1 MALSTEKKREIFEKF
16 GKGVTDTGSP
26 ESQIALLTARINE
39 LAEHLKR
46 NHKDHTAKR
55 SLLRMVGRRRK
66 LLKYVRKND
75 IQRYRDIL
83 KALNLRK

>member
-1 MALSTEKKREIFEKF
+1 MALSKEQKREIFAKY
-16 GKGVTDTGSP
+16 GKGPEDTGSP
-26 ESQIALLTARINE
+26 ESQVALLTMRINE

-46 NHKDHTAKR
+46 NHKDHSAKR

-66 LLKYVRKND
+66 ILKYIRKND
-75 IQRYRDIL
+75 IQRYRELL

>member
-1 MALSTEKKREIFEKF
+1 MALSSEKKREIFEKF
-16 GKGVTDTGSP
+16 GKGTTDTGSP
-26 ESQIALLTARINE
+26 ESQIALLTTRINE

-46 NHKDHTAKR
+46 NHKDHSAKR

-75 IQRYRDIL
+75 IQRYRNIL